1 MFRIGEDTFM
11 NPYLRIFSGVVLL
24 SLLFSAGIVCAAEGD
39 ADLNVT
45 KVVSSAGPFR
55 PGDNITWKITLWN
68 NGPQNATNI
77 SLAEDISA
85 LSGLVT
91 IAGVADQ
98 GVYNNTTRIWNITEL
113 KNATFT
119 TLTVVTGF
127 NTQGEKKNAIEIR
140 RLDQT
145 DPVSGNNHAEAK
157 VLINKTR
164 VIPDIP
170 VSVNLTIRPTTLNL
184 KSRGVFTVF
193 ITLSGGNTL
202 FPYDSPEKSRI
213 DYANSSLTCSG
224 AEMIR
229 AAMSD
234 KKGGTLT
241 ARFHRQDLENV
252 TSGNGITINCSGTLL
267 VNGTSYAVEGSDT
280 IRVIGEKKGLDKVL
294 SQLWKFLGVEK
305 DDVLITEGED
315 GNVTVTLSLDPDNF
329 KNEDRIKKML
339 KIRDNKPDPES
350 INETGV
356 SDKTRNGEM
365 NQAKNNGDA
374 QRIREKKADNKPDKY
389 NNGNNKHN
397 DDSPGKPDGKKN
409 I

>member
-1 MFRIGEDTFM
+1 MFRIGEDKFM
-11 NPYLRIFSGVVLL
+11 NRYLRMFSGVVLL

-45 KVVSSAGPFR
+45 KVVSSTGPFR
-55 PGDNITWKITLWN
+55 PGDDITWKITLWN
-68 NGPQNATNI
+68 NGPGNATNI
-77 SLAEDISA
+77 SLAEDVSA

-127 NTQGEKKNAIEIR
+127 NTLGEKKNSIGIS

-145 DPVSGNNHAEAK
+145 DPVLRNNYAEAK

-164 VIPDIP
+164 VISDTP

-193 ITLSGGNTL
+193 VTLSGENSF

-213 DYANSSLTCSG
+213 EYANSSLTCSG

-229 AAMSD
+229 ASVSD
-234 KKGGTLT
+234 KNGGTLI

-252 TSGNGITINCSGTLL
+252 TSGNGVKINCSGTLF
-267 VNGTSYAVEGSDT
+267 VNGKSYAVEGSDT
-280 IRVIGEKKGLDKVL
+280 IRVIGEKKGIDKVL

-305 DDVLITEGED
+305 DDVVITEGED
-315 GNVTVTLSLDPDNF
+315 GNITVTLSLDPDNF
-329 KNEDRIKKML
+329 KDEDRVKKML
-339 KIRDNKPDPES
+339 KTRDNKPDPES
-350 INETGV
+350 MNETAV
-356 SDKTRNGEM
+356 SDKTRNGET
-365 NQAKNNGDA
+365 NQAKNKGDT
-374 QRIREKKADNKPDKY
+374 QQIKEKKADNKPEKS
-389 NNGNNKHN
+389 NNGTGKHT
-397 DDSPGKPDGKKN
+397 DDSPGKSDGKKN
-409 I
+409 T